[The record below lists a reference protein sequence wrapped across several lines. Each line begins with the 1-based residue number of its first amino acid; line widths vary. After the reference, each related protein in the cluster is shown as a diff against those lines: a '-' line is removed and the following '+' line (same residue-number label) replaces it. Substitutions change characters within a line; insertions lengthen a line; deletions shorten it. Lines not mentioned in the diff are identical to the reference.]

1 MVIFRLLTMLLNA
14 IIGFIIKQLSRG
26 EEWDTSVARD
36 EIRSVM
42 DIARTEG
49 IFKQDE
55 FRRN

>member
-1 MVIFRLLTMLLNA
+1 MLLNA

-26 EEWDTSVARD
+26 QERDASVSRD
-36 EIRSVM
+36 ERAVV